1 MVLESSAAISVNMPK
16 GLVNETRKEREFS
29 RNLLECE
36 SALNMS
42 LSLQAFSISEELM
55 VFQSREQLGNFIKG
69 WARTS
74 LAWLLQTR
82 SGETVSLACS
92 WCSRC
97 QTHIAC
103 GLSELKKRKCTIS
116 RVGRKYWER
125 LGRKAAGGWELERWQ
140 RVMQME
146 CFHTLQHINF
156 HNLQTTFH
164 LTSPVKPAGKML
176 VTSRFSCLFV
186 QQI

>member
-69 WARTS
+69 
-74 LAWLLQTR
+74 
-82 SGETVSLACS
+82 
-92 WCSRC
+92 
-97 QTHIAC
+97 
-103 GLSELKKRKCTIS
+103 
-116 RVGRKYWER
+116 
-125 LGRKAAGGWELERWQ
+125 
-140 RVMQME
+140 
-146 CFHTLQHINF
+146 
-156 HNLQTTFH
+156 
-164 LTSPVKPAGKML
+164 
-176 VTSRFSCLFV
+176 
-186 QQI
+186 